1 VQELHDEEEDP
12 PHRAC
17 PNSRRVPAAVSSTGW
32 GKWHSLTDTARRNG
46 RVACSSRCVACCC
59 ASCWRLKAWSVEKRW
74 GPLVLCTTTRRSPGL
89 FGGCPPNKFVAAA
102 TARPLRATAGRCNQ
116 WPLATAKKGTADQ
129 PHASKP
135 FTTSGPACTGRND
148 SSVLTVLLK
157 TRSCQSI
164 SNQNSKALV
173 RLSLFSIPISLFG
186 SYKYY
191 KSSGSSI
198 LLIHSLGPS
207 EGSSFLCRPSTEHL
221 HQSKGMDEE

>member
-1 VQELHDEEEDP
+1 VQELHDEEDP
-12 PHRAC
+12 LHRAC
-17 PNSRRVPAAVSSTGW
+17 PNFRCVPAAVSSTGW

-74 GPLVLCTTTRRSPGL
+74 GPLVLCTTTRRSPGYSLTNL
-89 FGGCPPNKFVAAA
+89 FGVCPPNKFVAAA

-148 SSVLTVLLK
+148 SSILTVLLK

-173 RLSLFSIPISLFG
+173 RLSLIKGLFFQ
-186 SYKYY
+186 YPFRY
-191 KSSGSSI
+191 
-198 LLIHSLGPS
+198 LGPTNITS
-207 EGSSFLCRPSTEHL
+207 LAGAPFS
-221 HQSKGMDEE
+221 